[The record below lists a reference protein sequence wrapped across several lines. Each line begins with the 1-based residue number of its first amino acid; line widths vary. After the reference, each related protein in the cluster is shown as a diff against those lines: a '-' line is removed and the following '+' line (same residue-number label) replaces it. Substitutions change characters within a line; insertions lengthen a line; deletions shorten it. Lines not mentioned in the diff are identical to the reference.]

1 MVTLEML
8 LWLGLGIF
16 LGGVAGYVWAVTRV
30 GRTRDLLQKERD
42 ALIKEVESLRQQTL
56 DLRLEE
62 ERLQSELRAAEEKVQ
77 WLGQAKEAL
86 EATFKALAGDAL
98 RDNAAQL

>member
-1 MVTLEML
+1 MDLI
-8 LWLGLGIF
+8 LGLI
-16 LGGVAGYVWAVTRV
+16 LGLAVGVLLGVLWASRRERAAQQAL
-30 GRTRDLLQKERD
+30 RTERD
-42 ALIKEVESLRQQTL
+42 NLAKELEDQKQRNQELQLLRV
-56 DLRLEE
+56 DLEAR
-62 ERLQSELRAAEEKVQ
+62 LRAAEEKVQ